1 MGCRMNVVLCDKSL
15 QSCPTICDPVD
26 LACQAPLS
34 VGFCR
39 QEHWSGLPGPPPGDL
54 PDPGIEHGL
63 PALQVD
69 SLLSVTVEAQIW
81 CWAPIKVSSISYH
94 LPAAGL
100 ARLSVVVVVFSTPGT
115 VACQASLSSTT
126 SQNCSSSRP
135 LSG

>member
-1 MGCRMNVVLCDKSL
+1 MGFS
-15 QSCPTICDPVD
+15 
-26 LACQAPLS
+26 
-34 VGFCR
+34 R
-39 QEHWSGLPGPPPGDL
+39 QHWSGLPGPPPGDL

-115 VACQASLSSTT
+115 AACQASLSSTT
-126 SQNCSSSRP
+126 SQNLLKFTSVEWVTLSHHLTLCRP
-135 LSG
+135 PLL